1 MDKESELNQLNETLF
16 ERTSSCDKLSE
27 QLRALKFE
35 SQTKLEDALNE
46 NKHLKNVGYERDKA
60 NKQALKDAEEDC
72 QRRIAEAESKREDLV
87 KEMTELQV
95 SKQ

>member
-72 QRRIAEAESKREDLV
+72 QRRIAEAESKREDLL